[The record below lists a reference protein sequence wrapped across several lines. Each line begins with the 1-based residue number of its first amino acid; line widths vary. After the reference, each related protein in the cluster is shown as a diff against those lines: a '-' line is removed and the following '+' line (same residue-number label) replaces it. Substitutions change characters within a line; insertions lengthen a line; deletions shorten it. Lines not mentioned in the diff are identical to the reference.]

1 MSMAPPKKHMHTF
14 CLQVEFF
21 NSALASAEEE
31 QARLRRELKEQ
42 KLRCQRLAHLVAPAQ
57 DGVEKEAPAP
67 GTEGDSVSAPG
78 TEGDSVSAPGTGG
91 DSVPVETHQALQVAM
106 DKLQVSKSPP
116 PGAGRVGACGQVA
129 AEPQPYR
136 SGHRAALLNSCKR
149 KWI

>member
-1 MSMAPPKKHMHTF
+1 MHTF

-78 TEGDSVSAPGTGG
+78 TGG

-116 PGAGRVGACGQVA
+116 PGAGRGGACGQVA
-129 AEPQPYR
+129 AEPQPYH